1 MRITT
6 ILSSLLLTATAVGCS
21 GVKRDAETY
30 RADTRSL
37 LETKNSQVKAC
48 YDQALVDDQNVSGE
62 VLVRFKVEKKTGRLY
77 DVAVDPAGTQAPESL
92 QSCIVRAVDGLV
104 LDPVDRREGIASYKY
119 TFKANPPVQL

>member
-1 MRITT
+1 MRTST
-6 ILSSLLLTATAVGCS
+6 IFCSLFVAAMATACS

-104 LDPVDRREGIASYKY
+104 LDPVDRREGVASYKY